1 VIIVG
6 HSECGGV
13 EASLAAVQ
21 SGRNPAETLPDY
33 PATHP
38 LNRWLAPLT
47 EFVATL
53 DLSSENLLPTVIDA
67 NVKRQVE
74 NLSKVTK
81 AWDGANLKEEVWI
94 HGWVYELAE
103 GKLRDLEISRPAIA
117 AD

>member
-1 VIIVG
+1 MIIVG
-6 HSECGGV
+6 HSGCGGV
-13 EASLAAVQ
+13 GASLAAVQ
-21 SGRNPAETLPDY
+21 SGHNPAQTLPQY

-53 DLSSENLLPTVIDA
+53 DLPSKNLLPTVIDA

-74 NLSKVTK
+74 NLSKV
-81 AWDGANLKEEVWI
+81 ANLEEVWI

-103 GKLRDLEISRPAIA
+103 GKLRDLGISRPGIA